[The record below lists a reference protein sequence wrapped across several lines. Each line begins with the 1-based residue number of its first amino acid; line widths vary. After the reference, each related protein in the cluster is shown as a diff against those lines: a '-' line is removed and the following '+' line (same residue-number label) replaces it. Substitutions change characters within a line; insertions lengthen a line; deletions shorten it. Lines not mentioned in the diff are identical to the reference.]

1 VSTPAELITRR
12 TTSGG
17 HLGLFMGTEAL
28 REHWPVVMASVLEHS
43 RPDAD
48 CPRALERSRARTPEV
63 ATIPAP

>member
-1 VSTPAELITRR
+1 VSTPPQLITRR

-28 REHWPVVMASVLEHS
+28 RDHWPVVMASVLEHS

-48 CPRALERSRARTPEV
+48 GPGAFERARARTPL
-63 ATIPAP
+63 AGTIPAP